1 MAGPGNLYR
10 ARKMEEA
17 ISALMQELIELQHPD
32 LGTVAIAMQTLRSKP
47 KVLARFHR
55 HLEKLDEK
63 D

>member
-1 MAGPGNLYR
+1 MASNKNLYR

-17 ISALMQELIELQHPD
+17 ISALMQELIQLKHPD
-32 LGTVAIAMQTLRSKP
+32 LNTVAIAMQTLRSKP
-47 KVLARFHR
+47 KVLARLHR